1 MWPSFNS
8 MAASLDFDQS
18 EMKPAILCGG
28 HYDDTLI
35 REDGRWKFLR
45 RVAVNDIPHSDP
57 AEAK

>member
-1 MWPSFNS
+1 
-8 MAASLDFDQS
+8 
-18 EMKPAILCGG
+18 MKPAILCGG

-45 RVAVNDIPHSDP
+45 RVAVSDIPHSDP